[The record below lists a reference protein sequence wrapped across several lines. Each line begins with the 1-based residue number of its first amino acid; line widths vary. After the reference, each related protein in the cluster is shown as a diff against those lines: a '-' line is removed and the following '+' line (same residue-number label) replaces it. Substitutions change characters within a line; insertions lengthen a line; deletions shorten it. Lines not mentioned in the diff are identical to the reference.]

1 MRLSLKK
8 RLRQY
13 SFIRSSYHIMFTLKQ
28 QFGFNI
34 LKCLYRLAGFTK
46 DYRNYVGQIPND
58 NYSFGMSMRDLYP
71 CLLDKTETSPVEPT
85 YFYQDTWAAEKIF
98 QNKPHTHVDVGSKV
112 STIGIISKFVPTTMV
127 DIRPLPVTLKNLTFK
142 KGSITDLPFEDNSI
156 ESLSSLCVIEHIGLG
171 RYGDEIDPLGSE
183 KAISEMKRVVAH
195 GGHLLISVPVDDKN
209 KIYFNAHRA
218 FTRDYVL
225 ELFSDFELVEEK
237 YIYGNKMYASYEPV
251 NGFGTGL
258 FHFKK
263 GK

>member
-1 MRLSLKK
+1 MWFSLKK

-46 DYRNYVGQIPND
+46 DYRNYVSQIPND
-58 NYSFGMSMRDLYP
+58 NYSFGISMRDLYP

-112 STIGIISKFVPTTMV
+112 PTIGIISKFVPTTMV
-127 DIRPLPVTLKNLTFK
+127 DIRPLSVTLENLTFK

-156 ESLSSLCVIEHIGLG
+156 ESLSSLCVVEHIGLG
-171 RYGDEIDPLGSE
+171 RYGDEIDPVGSE
-183 KAISEMKRVVAH
+183 KAISELKRVVAY

-209 KIYFNAHRA
+209 KIYFNAHRS
-218 FTRDYVL
+218 FTKDYVL
-225 ELFSDFELVEEK
+225 ALFSDFELIEER
-237 YIYGNKMYASYEPV
+237 YIYGNKMYDSYEPV